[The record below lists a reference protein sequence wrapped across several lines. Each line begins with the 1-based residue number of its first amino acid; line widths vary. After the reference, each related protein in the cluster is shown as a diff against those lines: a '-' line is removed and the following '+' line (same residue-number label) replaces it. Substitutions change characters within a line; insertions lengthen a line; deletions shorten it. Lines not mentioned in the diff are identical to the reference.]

1 MRWAVHVARV
11 GLNRNISAGF
21 GMGTGMKEI
30 ICTWM

>member
-1 MRWAVHVARV
+1 MHVARV

>member
-1 MRWAVHVARV
+1 VHVARV